1 MAERAQAGGSAESA
15 EGWQWPP
22 LRSAQRAMLRDV
34 LVHGARSRADLTRR
48 SGMSRASLS
57 RMTRELADLG
67 LVREGAALP
76 EERRGRPSETIELA
90 AGAAHFVGFKLT
102 GESLYLAVTDLAA
115 TVVHSEGE
123 ALTTTAVGDV
133 VAQMSRAVERIRA
146 RHPRIAAVGVCLAG
160 DVKTVGGR
168 AVVVG
173 SAFLGWDEVALE
185 EIVAREVRLP
195 VAVSNDVQ
203 ALTTAH
209 HWFGP
214 GGVAREPFVVVAL
227 GEGIG
232 SGIVADGELVR
243 GAHGRPG
250 RIGHLPVTGG
260 GPRCDRG
267 HAGCVSA
274 YATVPAILRNSGG
287 GGFLGDARGRTSRR
301 GARGRRAARCGDGTR
316 GGRCGARQYRRSGE
330 RAHHRRGARGRG
342 VRLRRRAPLH
352 PRTARSGFSRSAGG
366 AGGVRVHRLRVG
378 SGDQRHPRSRVGG
391 PEIARGQIG
400 RAISRGKRSVSQRR
414 CRTHWCSWPPSWP
427 LNAYTSIS
435 RSIEP

>member
-1 MAERAQAGGSAESA
+1 MAARAQADGSAEA
-15 EGWQWPP
+15 ADGWEWPP

-160 DVKTVGGR
+160 DVKTVDGR

-185 EIVAREVRLP
+185 EIVARDVRLP

-209 HWFGP
+209 HWFGA
-214 GGVAREPFVVVAL
+214 GGVSREPFVVVAL

-232 SGIVADGELVR
+232 SGIVADGDLVR

-250 RIGHLPVTGG
+250 RIGHLPVTAG

-267 HAGCVSA
+267 HTGCVSA

-287 GGFLGDARGRTSRR
+287 GGFWETLEAARGGEARADRALRDAGTAL
-301 GARGRRAARCGDGTR
+301 GAAVAALVNIVDPESVLIT
-316 GGRCGARQYRRSGE
+316 GE
-330 RAHHRRGARGRG
+330 ALA
-342 VRLRRRAPLH
+342 VAEY
-352 PRTARSGFSRSAGG
+352 ASDE
-366 AGGVRVHRLRVG
+366 VHRSLRERLDPG
-378 SGDQRHPRSRVGG
+378 SPVPHVELGAFEFTDYAWGAA
-391 PEIARGQIG
+391 INAI
-400 RAISRGKRSVSQRR
+400 RALV
-414 CRTHWCSWPPSWP
+414 
-427 LNAYTSIS
+427 
-435 RSIEP
+435 

>member
-287 GGFLGDARGRTSRR
+287 GGFWETLEAARR
-301 GARGRRAARCGDGTR
+301 GE
-316 GGRCGARQYRRSGE
+316 E
-330 RAHHRRGARGRG
+330 RADGA
-342 VRLRRRAPLH
+342 LRDAG
-352 PRTARSGFSRSAGG
+352 TALG
-366 AGGVRVHRLRVG
+366 AAVAALVNIVDPESVLITGEALAVAEYASDDVHRSIRERLDPG
-378 SGDQRHPRSRVGG
+378 SPVPQVELGAFEFTDYAWGAA
-391 PEIARGQIG
+391 INAI
-400 RAISRGKRSVSQRR
+400 RALV
-414 CRTHWCSWPPSWP
+414 
-427 LNAYTSIS
+427 
-435 RSIEP
+435 